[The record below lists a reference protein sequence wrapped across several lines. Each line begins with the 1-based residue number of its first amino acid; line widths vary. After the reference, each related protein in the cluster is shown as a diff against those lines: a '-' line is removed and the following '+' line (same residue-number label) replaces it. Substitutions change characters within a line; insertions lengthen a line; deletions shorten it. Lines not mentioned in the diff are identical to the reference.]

1 MNGGESVS
9 ENKGEMMTHNI
20 EKRINKL
27 KTSGNPKF
35 KKLDSDIHYLL
46 KRFEGE
52 KTIKVF
58 IQSLNKEK

>member
-1 MNGGESVS
+1 MS

-46 KRFEGE
+46 
-52 KTIKVF
+52 
-58 IQSLNKEK
+58 